1 LKLKKKGRFLCFWFY
16 FLFIMIVATA
26 IATMMRIV
34 ASAMYMV
41 NVSLVSEFVVDVGGV
56 GFVVPPDTVTT
67 KPVCAADQKYDL
79 VPSKV
84 AVIV

>member
-1 LKLKKKGRFLCFWFY
+1 
-16 FLFIMIVATA
+16 MIVATA

-41 NVSLVSEFVVDVGGV
+41 NVSLVSEFVVDVVGV
-56 GFVVPPDTVTT
+56 GFVVPPDTVTA
-67 KPVCAADQKYDL
+67 KPVCAADPKYDL